1 MTFPMP
7 PDGASGDVTNQAG
20 RLADRTQPDLG
31 RLTEVRVPDSAA
43 AADAE
48 WLARAESS
56 PMLYGHALRSYFFAA
71 LLAARDGMDYD
82 QELLYVG
89 CVLHDIGLTPRFA
102 DPIRAFEHVSADTC
116 AELVEHHGWALPRR
130 YRLHRAVVLHMAPT
144 LPPAEETEV
153 LLLEAGVACDVAGAR
168 SQELS
173 GPAIDELLA
182 RYPRAGFKRE
192 FTQLLQSEAARKPHT
207 HAALLL
213 QHGLEQRINDA
224 PFTE

>member
-1 MTFPMP
+1 VTFPMP
-7 PDGASGDVTNQAG
+7 PDGASGDVANQAG
-20 RLADRTQPDLG
+20 RLAGRTQPDLG
-31 RLTEVRVPDSAA
+31 RLTEVPAPDSAA

-116 AELVEHHGWALPRR
+116 AELVERHGWAQPRR
-130 YRLHRAVVLHMAPT
+130 YRLHRAVVLHA
-144 LPPAEETEV
+144 
-153 LLLEAGVACDVAGAR
+153 DQR
-168 SQELS
+168 
-173 GPAIDELLA
+173 
-182 RYPRAGFKRE
+182 RAVHRVKR
-192 FTQLLQSEAARKPHT
+192 
-207 HAALLL
+207 
-213 QHGLEQRINDA
+213 
-224 PFTE
+224 

>member
-1 MTFPMP
+1 MIFPMP
-7 PDGASGDVTNQAG
+7 WDGASGEVADQAG
-20 RLADRTQPDLG
+20 RLAGRTQPDLG
-31 RLTEVRVPDSAA
+31 RLADVRVPDSAA

-48 WLARAESS
+48 RLARAESS

-102 DPIRAFEHVSADTC
+102 DPIRPFEHVSGDTC
-116 AELVEHHGWALPRR
+116 AELAERHGWALPRR

-144 LPPAEETEV
+144 LPPAEEAEV
-153 LLLEAGVACDVAGAR
+153 LLLEAGVACDVTGAR
-168 SQELS
+168 SREVNAR
-173 GPAIDELLA
+173 AIDELLA

-192 FTQLLQSEAARKPHT
+192 FTQLLRSEAARKPLT

-213 QHGLEQRINDA
+213 QGLEERIADA
-224 PFTE
+224 PFAG